1 MKYSVRL
8 VCNFW
13 KACYRSPDS
22 EIFQVLRMSRVCIML
37 QWSSEFLCH
46 CLLQA
51 NQKFASLN
59 WQYVPQ
65 ALPALLFC
73 NNLNRY
79 DVHLAY
85 VDAVAE
91 QKRLTEVFVT
101 EYKSRDAAIARLY
114 ESYSDILLSYTKK
127 DKMT

>member
-1 MKYSVRL
+1 M
-8 VCNFW
+8 
-13 KACYRSPDS
+13 
-22 EIFQVLRMSRVCIML
+22 
-37 QWSSEFLCH
+37 
-46 CLLQA
+46 
-51 NQKFASLN
+51 
-59 WQYVPQ
+59 
-65 ALPALLFC
+65 
-73 NNLNRY
+73 
-79 DVHLAY
+79 HLAY